1 MIHPEEVLSAGFSPD
16 GTHVILAWATI
27 RAESAMQS
35 QGRYN
40 SLSVTSVS
48 FSRDMEHVVSRKRD
62 KSVRIRIAGTGG
74 IERVLEG
81 HSDSVR
87 SVSF

>member
-16 GTHVILAWATI
+16 GTRVILAWATI
-27 RAESAMQS
+27 RPESAMQS
-35 QGRYN
+35 QGRCN